1 MGEALKTPLLKWRA
15 ANKPDS
21 VHLPCGRLRSFILAI
36 NPKSNGSARAMP
48 AGRAARSTSYLIL
61 LRGGFAM
68 RASFQPRRW
77 SLTPPFHHFGAGSF
91 APFGIRLS
99 SLARQNF
106 RCLFSV
112 ALSIARDCLAPSALD
127 KRTLCPTES
136 GLSSALRQ
144 RPVTRA
150 SLQEKFSKISGT
162 GCVRTSCTQ
171 RCSGA
176 CRPRPASRSHPPSA
190 IRSAA
195 GRDGTRR
202 TLRRE

>member
-1 MGEALKTPLLKWRA
+1 
-15 ANKPDS
+15 
-21 VHLPCGRLRSFILAI
+21 
-36 NPKSNGSARAMP
+36 MP

-61 LRGGFAM
+61 LRGGFAV

-91 APFGIRLS
+91 APVGICLR
-99 SLARQNF
+99 SLARQTF

-127 KRTLCPTES
+127 KRTLCPAES
-136 GLSSALRQ
+136 GLSSASRQ

-162 GCVRTSCTQ
+162 GCARTSCTR

-176 CRPRPASRSHPPSA
+176 FRPRPASRSRRPSA
-190 IRSAA
+190 RRSAA
-195 GRDGTRR
+195 GRDDTRR
-202 TLRRE
+202 KHLRA